1 MRPYAFVRLRDTGIY
16 KTKQFS
22 LKPLK
27 FKLTRV
33 FATIAM
39 KSDKNL

>member
-16 KTKQFS
+16 KTVLVETS
-22 LKPLK
+22 
-27 FKLTRV
+27 KLTRV

-39 KSDKNL
+39 KSDRKL